1 MASPNIVTA
10 QVGYNPI
17 FQVLTVL
24 RTTVRILFNYA
35 HYLMHFF
42 SSLCQTLQ
50 VRLRCDFYILHL
62 VILAVFRIFVYEIF
76 GLCMTL
82 PTQPFFSFLA

>member
-1 MASPNIVTA
+1 MASPNIVTT

-42 SSLCQTLQ
+42 PSLCQPLQ

-62 VILAVFRIFVYEIF
+62 VILAVFRIFVY
-76 GLCMTL
+76 
-82 PTQPFFSFLA
+82 